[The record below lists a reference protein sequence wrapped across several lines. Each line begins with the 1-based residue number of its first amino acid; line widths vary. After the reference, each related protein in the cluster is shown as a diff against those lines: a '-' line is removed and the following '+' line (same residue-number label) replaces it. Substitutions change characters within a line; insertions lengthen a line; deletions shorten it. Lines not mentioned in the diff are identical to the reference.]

1 MTEATHE
8 DQVHEGESADST
20 QERLRKAIASRV
32 QRVLSSEEGVK
43 AVVNAVVP
51 RELIAST
58 LEQVDG
64 ARNEAVAIVG
74 REMRNFLEH
83 LDVGEEIAKILTSVS
98 FEVRLEVRFI
108 PNEDGSLK
116 ASVRGSGRPRA
127 GDSKS
132 RRRRKKTT
140 GQSVAETPEEAPEEA
155 EAQVETAQSDA
166 AADSKAT
173 PSVKAAGTQSA
184 SAEPDANDDSADSSN
199 RRRLLSRGTLTSMVQ
214 NVADVA
220 ATTAR
225 VAAEVAADAAAEV
238 VNEARRGR
246 DDDDDY
252 DDD

>member
-1 MTEATHE
+1 MSEATE
-8 DQVHEGESADST
+8 QTTEPEGLESDEST
-20 QERLRKAIASRV
+20 QDSLRKSIAARV
-32 QRVLSSEEGVK
+32 QRVLNSDEGVK
-43 AVVNAVVP
+43 AMVNAVVP

-83 LDVGEEIAKILTSVS
+83 LDVGEELTKILTSVS

-116 ASVRGSGRPRA
+116 ASVRSSSRPKPSE
-127 GDSKS
+127 D
-132 RRRRKKTT
+132 KKTKKKRK
-140 GQSVAETPEEAPEEA
+140 S
-155 EAQVETAQSDA
+155 
-166 AADSKAT
+166 ADT
-173 PSVKAAGTQSA
+173 QDQSA
-184 SAEPDANDDSADSSN
+184 SDITSDDAPEPKASAVQSESAEETELQDDSSAN
-199 RRRLLSRGTLTSMVQ
+199 RRRILSRGTLTSMVQ

-238 VNEARRGR
+238 VNDARRRGEEHY
-246 DDDDDY
+246 DEY
-252 DDD
+252 DDFD